1 MENRTKQKSMRLM
14 QTHNVKVTPYLFIG
28 PFLVFYIV
36 FFIVPSAYSLVL
48 SFFQYRGYGNAVFVG
63 LKNYIALFQYS
74 YFYSTLYNVFFY
86 YIVHTIPMLALSF
99 MLAYLLYSKYVGISL
114 KRTYKA
120 CIFLPQIMALVCAA
134 LVFRV
139 VFATNS
145 GVVNKWLGTS
155 IPFLERPLLMKL
167 AVVVLI
173 IWRGTGWYMIIF
185 LSGLSGLDNSVL
197 EAAVI
202 DGVSGWQKMRYVV
215 LPLMKPVLLLA
226 LVFETIGSLKI
237 SVEPNMLISGWIN
250 APESAAPVINVVLDN
265 IRGGSFGMASAAG
278 WILTVIILLITLI
291 QMRLSGK
298 DEI

>member
-1 MENRTKQKSMRLM
+1 M
-14 QTHNVKVTPYLFIG
+14 
-28 PFLVFYIV
+28 
-36 FFIVPSAYSLVL
+36 
-48 SFFQYRGYGNAVFVG
+48 
-63 LKNYIALFQYS
+63 KNYIALFQYS